1 MLSWLPTQL
10 VDPRR
15 TVGSAVADPDGLISA
30 TITRLIE
37 SAIKTAESDTRLNQG
52 KGVQL
57 SVAVIDKMAQK
68 WSVANFAMRL
78 FENWGIGSR
87 ATNNGLL
94 LFLAIKDRAATIR
107 AGAGI
112 EKVVD
117 TAARQE
123 AIAAMRPLLQAGSTS
138 QAVLAGVTSLIS
150 TIKSKQL
157 AVPPPFVAPSLSTKA
172 AQNTAMATKASGGL
186 SSKLWLFIGGIV
198 LVVLILNWFSKDK
211 PNSTRTT
218 RRVVRTPTV
227 SHNTAAHARPSAP
240 PAPTPEYTPAQSD
253 PAPTPEYTYSSYKT
267 VRNEASNPTYTRLS
281 DGDDE
286 PAAQRTTGLTTT
298 QAAVTGAAVGVA
310 VVGAAAAYKY
320 ATTNNEPA
328 APAYNEPAARVYS
341 EPAAPAYNASAAPAY
356 NASAAPAYNEPAAP
370 AYNASAAP
378 TYNEPAA
385 PAYNAQQTTALACAA
400 DDEEQDQHGGG
411 TSTGGG
417 STSETW

>member
-1 MLSWLPTQL
+1 MASYLRSWLPQQL
-10 VDPRR
+10 VDPRK
-15 TVGSAVADPDGLISA
+15 TLGSAVADPDGLISA

-57 SVAVIDKMAQK
+57 SVAVIEKMAQK

-78 FENWGIGSR
+78 FEKWGIGSR

-94 LFLAIKDRAATIR
+94 LFLAIKDRAAVIR

-123 AIAAMRPLLQAGSTS
+123 AIAAMRPLLQAGSTGE
-138 QAVLAGVTSLIS
+138 AVLTGVNSLIS
-150 TIKSKQL
+150 TIKNKQL
-157 AVPPPFVAPSLSTKA
+157 AAPPFVAPSRSTKA
-172 AQNTAMATKASGGL
+172 AQSTVMVTKASGGL
-186 SSKLWLFIGGIV
+186 SSRLWMFIGGIV
-198 LVVLILNWFSKDK
+198 LVVLIINWFSKDK

-218 RRVVRTPTV
+218 RRAVRTPTV
-227 SHNTAAHARPSAP
+227 SRNTTAHVHPSAP
-240 PAPTPEYTPAQSD
+240 PAHSPEYTPAQSD
-253 PAPTPEYTYSSYKT
+253 PAPTSEYTYSSYKT
-267 VRNEASNPTYTRLS
+267 MRNGASNPTYTRVS

-328 APAYNEPAARVYS
+328 APAYNEPAA
-341 EPAAPAYNASAAPAY
+341 
-356 NASAAPAYNEPAAP
+356 
-370 AYNASAAP
+370 P
-378 TYNEPAA
+378 T
-385 PAYNAQQTTALACAA
+385 YNAQQTTAPAYDDPAA
-400 DDEEQDQHGGG
+400 ANDEEQDQHGGG